1 PALGDAAGSVG
12 LRLATQWPGVP
23 RLALSACSAPQAAR
37 LAEAGGY
44 AAFLRLPVTARHLA
58 TALQQCVDR

>member
-1 PALGDAAGSVG
+1 M
-12 LRLATQWPGVP
+12 
-23 RLALSACSAPQAAR
+23 SACSAPQAAR